1 MNSEVR
7 RAIKKRWNR
16 FLDSRTMQNSVSR
29 RRSSRTSMT
38 TFVSSELPVS
48 NTCLHCCSSFVRVL
62 CGQAASSARHKDP
75 QQCNGLDATV
85 VEMHPLKPPDGNG
98 HTVSL

>member
-38 TFVSSELPVS
+38 TFVS
-48 NTCLHCCSSFVRVL
+48 N
-62 CGQAASSARHKDP
+62 P